1 MPTAR
6 EGSFPWL
13 MEHEGNDQ
21 TGAKH
26 RASQVRCKQ
35 NTETAEH
42 FIAKYDLGVR
52 KAGVADWKTNR
63 SPRR

>member
-1 MPTAR
+1 
-6 EGSFPWL
+6 

-63 SPRR
+63 TPRR